1 MPNTFTI
8 LGPSPAPPMVWD
20 EITLCFDSD
29 RPAGD
34 LLKII
39 PLRPTELVSRS
50 ETRFNPLEHCQNP
63 GFWTYKTEKSQSFD
77 TEPLFR
83 QLADMLRR
91 HERAFRQALQ
101 NVRTALCGGPAAGR
115 FSGHSH
121 PAGIERH
128 SGRPGGHAGRSRR
141 GRQRCHQPVD

>member
-83 QLADMLRR
+83 LL
-91 HERAFRQALQ
+91 
-101 NVRTALCGGPAAGR
+101 
-115 FSGHSH
+115 HS
-121 PAGIERH
+121 P
-128 SGRPGGHAGRSRR
+128 PGATGEKCRSY
-141 GRQRCHQPVD
+141 PKKFFKKSYKK